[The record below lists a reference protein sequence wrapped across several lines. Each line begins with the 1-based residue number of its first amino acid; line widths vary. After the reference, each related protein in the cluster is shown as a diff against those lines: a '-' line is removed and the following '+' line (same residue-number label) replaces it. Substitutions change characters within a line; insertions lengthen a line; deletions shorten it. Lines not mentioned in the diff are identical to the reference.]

1 MSQQKISATTTTNA
15 GPSHAAIIE
24 AICSR
29 YAAKKW
35 VVFAPKNGPND
46 IVAHFQGPK
55 GSTKYHFIQI
65 APGRDVGGFIQ
76 NAFSNGAM
84 PIFAH
89 IKAVKCAQGATNI
102 ESDTGQSSAY
112 KINITF
118 SDANTKNR
126 VIV

>member
-1 MSQQKISATTTTNA
+1 MSQQKSEAQQ
-15 GPSHAAIIE
+15 GPSHAAVIE
-24 AICSR
+24 AVCGR
-29 YAAKKW
+29 YRAKNW
-35 VVFAPKNGPND
+35 TVFAPKNGPND

-55 GSTKYHFIQI
+55 GATKYHFVQL
-65 APGRDVGGFIQ
+65 APGRDIGGFIQ

-89 IKAVKCAQGATNI
+89 IKFAKATSSEPTEGATP
-102 ESDTGQSSAY
+102 TPAY
-112 KINITF
+112 KISVTF